1 MEISVRTK
9 RLTSLLLVVVMLLSL
24 LPLSAVKSYAA
35 PTTQYKVEIVSFARG
50 AQVDLRS
57 SELLEARIYQST
69 DGGSTWT
76 ATDNWNGTPISKLSY
91 KWENGLDTYL
101 YLYNSHNM
109 YNINNTNGEIS
120 VSSGAN
126 STKTGFAWAS
136 VYGANI
142 NNNNLVG
149 TVTVTVSDKAGNKLT
164 DSHTGTRTNV
174 SDSDKKP
181 IYSYSGF
188 LLPDLKSD
196 INAIAFGIFE
206 NEQKTVLDMLGE
218 AGIVHITCSAS
229 QVSSAQVNDA
239 GKDLI
244 SVSR

>member
-50 AQVDLRS
+50 AQADLRS

-76 ATDNWNGTPISKLSY
+76 ATDNWNGTPINKLSY
-91 KWENGLDTYL
+91 KWENGLNTYL

-126 STKTGFAWAS
+126 STKTGFAW
-136 VYGANI
+136 
-142 NNNNLVG
+142 
-149 TVTVTVSDKAGNKLT
+149 T
-164 DSHTGTRTNV
+164 
-174 SDSDKKP
+174 KP
-181 IYSYSGF
+181 ETS
-188 LLPDLKSD
+188 
-196 INAIAFGIFE
+196 
-206 NEQKTVLDMLGE
+206 
-218 AGIVHITCSAS
+218 
-229 QVSSAQVNDA
+229 
-239 GKDLI
+239 
-244 SVSR
+244 